1 MFKAEMEKSV
11 QGILYTARD
20 IWDRIGCMDDV
31 VNLVR
36 SAKMICAMYDLEML
50 EDVLNHIR
58 VNHYYCVHGQADH
71 LHVSFCNTMQGIE
84 ITVID
89 MNTYQ
94 GRHFLYSDMVKE
106 ISNAKTYT
114 DNVGNGE
121 EIINYLW
128 NFNSNRYF

>member
-1 MFKAEMEKSV
+1 ME
-11 QGILYTARD
+11 
-20 IWDRIGCMDDV
+20 
-31 VNLVR
+31 
-36 SAKMICAMYDLEML
+36 LEML

-94 GRHFLYSDMVKE
+94 HQHFLYNKMV
-106 ISNAKTYT
+106 
-114 DNVGNGE
+114 E
-121 EIINYLW
+121 EILEL
-128 NFNSNRYF
+128 RR

>member
-1 MFKAEMEKSV
+1 ME
-11 QGILYTARD
+11 
-20 IWDRIGCMDDV
+20 
-31 VNLVR
+31 
-36 SAKMICAMYDLEML
+36 LEML

-71 LHVSFCNTMQGIE
+71 LHVSFCNTMQGVE

-106 ISNAKTYT
+106 ISELR
-114 DNVGNGE
+114 E
-121 EIINYLW
+121 EN
-128 NFNSNRYF
+128 